1 MAHLRSDRDA
11 QIGSFWRADKPGR
24 PSSSDLQVR
33 SVVQEPCRRYLWAN
47 SEIIRSAAKALLN
60 NLDLDQLTPADK
72 ETLLDFAFERYWASS
87 SLLGGRETF
96 TARADR
102 LRVMGVD
109 EVACLIDFGVGLDT
123 TLASLERIAETM
135 CLGK

>member
-1 MAHLRSDRDA
+1 MLHTFL
-11 QIGSFWRADKPGR
+11 GEG
-24 PSSSDLQVR
+24 SDLQVR
-33 SVVQEPCRRYLWAN
+33 SVVQEPFRRYLWAN

-60 NLDLDQLTPADK
+60 NLDLDQLTPEDK

-96 TARADR
+96 TARTDR
-102 LRVMGVD
+102 LRAMGVD
-109 EVACLIDFGVGLDT
+109 EVTCLIDFGVDLDT